1 MGSITKNKYL
11 ILRRITQF
19 TILFLYFAANY
30 WGWKI
35 LVGNLSFSKLF
46 NAIPLTD
53 PYAFLQMLFA
63 GAVISTDLIIGVLII
78 VLFYGLI
85 GGRAYCSWVC
95 PVNLVT
101 DLAAWVRRKTHHEKD
116 NIISP
121 TKVRN
126 FRYVFLII
134 LLIVST
140 IVGAA
145 AFEFISPIGMFTRA
159 VAFAIGFSWVWLGV
173 IFIFD
178 AFVLKN
184 GWCGHICP
192 VGAMYSVIG
201 SKSIIRVKHE
211 VEKCTNCGECLI
223 ICPESHVLTPV
234 INKKSDFISGIECTN
249 CGRCIEV
256 CNDNALEFSLR
267 NIINNK
273 KGENNEKTTSN

>member
-1 MGSITKNKYL
+1 MGSIKKNRYL

-30 WGWKI
+30 WGIKI

-46 NAIPLTD
+46 DKIPLTD
-53 PYAFLQMLFA
+53 PFAVLQMIFA
-63 GAVISTDLIIGVLII
+63 GAVISTDLIIGALIVI
-78 VLFYGLI
+78 FFYGLI

-95 PVNLVT
+95 PVNLIT

-116 NIISP
+116 NLIS
-121 TKVRN
+121 TQKVKK
-126 FRYVFLII
+126 FRYLFLIMM
-134 LLIVST
+134 LITSA

-159 VAFAIGFSWVWLGV
+159 VAFSVGFSWVWLLV
-173 IFIFD
+173 IFLFD

-201 SKSIIRVKHE
+201 AKSIIRVYHDKD
-211 VEKCTNCGECLI
+211 KCTNCGECLI
-223 ICPESHVLTPV
+223 ICPENQVLAPV
-234 INKKSDFISGIECTN
+234 IHKKSDYISGIECTN

-256 CNDNALEFSLR
+256 CNDNALKFTLR
-267 NIINNK
+267 YIINQ
-273 KGENNEKTTSN
+273 KGEKNEKISSN

>member
-1 MGSITKNKYL
+1 MNKIIKNRYL

-35 LVGNLSFSKLF
+35 LIGNLSFSKLF
-46 NAIPLTD
+46 NTIPLTD

-63 GAVISTDLIIGVLII
+63 GAIISSNLIIGLIVI
-78 VLFYGLI
+78 LLFYGII

-95 PVNLVT
+95 PVNLIT

-116 NIISP
+116 NLMSAMKI
-121 TKVRN
+121 KK
-126 FRYVFLII
+126 FRYAFLVIM
-134 LLIVST
+134 LIFSAV
-140 IVGAA
+140 IGAA
-145 AFEFISPIGMFTRA
+145 AYEFINPIGFFTRG
-159 VAFAIGFSWVWLGV
+159 VAFTLGFAWVWLLV

-192 VGAMYSVIG
+192 VGATYALIG
-201 SKSIIRVKHE
+201 SKNLIRVYHTKDN
-211 VEKCTNCGECLI
+211 CTNCGNCFMV
-223 ICPESHVLTPV
+223 CPENQVLSPV
-234 INKKSDFISGIECTN
+234 ITKKDDFIHGIECTN

-256 CNDNALEFSLR
+256 CEDNALKFSLR
-267 NIINNK
+267 NFI
-273 KGENNEKTTSN
+273 KGEKNEKNSSN

>member
-1 MGSITKNKYL
+1 MNKIFKNKYL
-11 ILRRITQF
+11 ILRRLSQF

-35 LVGNLSFSKLF
+35 LMGNLSFSKLF
-46 NAIPLTD
+46 DTIPLTD

-63 GAVISTDLIIGVLII
+63 GAVISTNLIIGVLVV
-78 VLFYGLI
+78 VLFYGII

-95 PVNLVT
+95 PVNLIT

-116 NIISP
+116 NLVSAIKI
-121 TKVRN
+121 KK
-126 FRYVFLII
+126 FRYAFLVAMLIFSAII
-134 LLIVST
+134 
-140 IVGAA
+140 GAA
-145 AFEFISPIGMFTRA
+145 AYEFINPIGFFTRA
-159 VAFAIGFSWVWLGV
+159 VAFSMGFAWVWLLV

-192 VGAMYSVIG
+192 VGATYALIG
-201 SKSIIRVKHE
+201 AKNIIRVYHE
-211 VEKCTNCGECLI
+211 KEKCTNCGNCFI
-223 ICPESHVLTPV
+223 VCPENQVLAPV

-256 CNDNALEFSLR
+256 CEDDALHFSIR
-267 NIINNK
+267 NFI
-273 KGENNEKTTSN
+273 KGEKNEKNSSN